1 MQKLFSFE
9 NLFSEIPTYQPFRW
23 RFSIEDPVPA
33 SVSRHFH
40 PVDLCK
46 ELVKIQL
53 RKGESPMDGHTFSG
67 MDRPKYFTYYTSS
80 VYPYPTAD
88 LQNWSTTLESVTGN
102 QNITQ
107 TNLISQPP
115 TYVSRYVQTMY
126 RDSEAQTDPY
136 SPPYVVSVG
145 ETPETLTL
153 ATLGYGHGLPAGL
166 YDVETIER
174 ARQRREVES
183 NLEPYK
189 DIANDPVKVAK
200 RRKILEKLENREW
213 YYREREVEA
222 LQEVRLNVLTELL
235 RRREERQQ
243 EIMAK
248 RLDRTWQE
256 RCAKKEAK
264 CRAIQ
269 YRYIAELRKLLK
281 RRIASKE
288 FKFKRDVISDY
299 ATPSSQ
305 VFAPL
310 TRLGV
315 FPDRS
320 SESYV
325 VKNAY
330 LTSYEGLLALEASL
344 PRFVFEP
351 RIKIKKPVI
360 YTKDGFLRREYRH
373 QEELA
378 ELHNYLLKTSLNEE
392 NNIVRKPRFLQKIE
406 KPIPRPLTPGISP
419 PTSEESEEHELAATV
434 LQSLIR
440 GRAIQTQMYE
450 GKEKRRELISELRST
465 HALLKDEQAQKK
477 RQKLTILSRQ
487 EDHDHLIHQ
496 DNRMEAI
503 LGRFESDSLAN
514 MLDFLSKELDRLI
527 EERRAHALILLAER
541 QRRIREAEES
551 GTRQKEERRR
561 REQDEIFKQL
571 VKVHEETVDNYLANI
586 AGLTVDTT
594 ASQLAREE
602 ISKLA
607 KQIDEDSHLYEMNR
621 DELKSDELAAEL
633 VHNFLIPYVNKQSY
647 ELHKERRQRKYLN
660 AAHREIWGPLH
671 DAAEVLSTTGV
682 EERKHQNEGT
692 STLPNNW
699 WSNGHNSKF
708 TNVATKTETQI
719 KQEASPPNDTVNTI
733 SVDQDDDTTE

>member
-1 MQKLFSFE
+1 MLLSKRQATVRERKHDYLYDPLYSLSSAADHERVATKARANLTKMQKLFSFE

-496 DNRMEAI
+496 
-503 LGRFESDSLAN
+503 
-514 MLDFLSKELDRLI
+514 
-527 EERRAHALILLAER
+527 
-541 QRRIREAEES
+541 
-551 GTRQKEERRR
+551 
-561 REQDEIFKQL
+561 L

>member
-496 DNRMEAI
+496 
-503 LGRFESDSLAN
+503 
-514 MLDFLSKELDRLI
+514 
-527 EERRAHALILLAER
+527 
-541 QRRIREAEES
+541 
-551 GTRQKEERRR
+551 
-561 REQDEIFKQL
+561 L